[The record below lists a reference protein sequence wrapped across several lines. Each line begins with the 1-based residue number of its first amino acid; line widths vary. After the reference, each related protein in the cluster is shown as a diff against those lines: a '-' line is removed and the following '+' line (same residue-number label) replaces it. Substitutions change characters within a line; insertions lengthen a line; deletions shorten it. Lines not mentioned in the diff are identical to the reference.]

1 MTVATTPWAA
11 NFARRWVWLYTHGLG
26 AELRDGRRDE
36 VESDLWEQAR
46 EAKPGPGLALAL
58 LARCLGGLTADV
70 SWRMEHAQISSRAAL
85 AALAALAAAQRVATA
100 GRWTTQR
107 GLPRLTV
114 VAAVLTMVLG
124 ALVLLSTAGDQRTLS
139 ESLTGGSVL
148 LVLGLLTS
156 GGARLLRSWPRLG
169 AALILAGTAPIAL
182 ILWATVVAPLFG
194 VAIAASALTRARAIR
209 AASRRGADGA

>member
-11 NFARRWVWLYTHGLG
+11 NFARRWVWLDTRGLG
-26 AELRDGRRDE
+26 AELCDGRRDE
-36 VESDLWEQAR
+36 VESDLWEQAS
-46 EAKPGPGLALAL
+46 EARPGLGLALAL

-85 AALAALAAAQRVATA
+85 AALAAAQRVATA
-100 GRWTTQR
+100 GRWTAQR

-148 LVLGLLTS
+148 LGLGLLTI
-156 GGARLLRSWPRLG
+156 GGVRLLRSRPRLG

-182 ILWATVVAPLFG
+182 ILWATVVAPLLG